1 MNHMASNFAPP
12 VSIVVPVRNEQ
23 RFLTSSVAGI
33 VGQGY
38 PGPMEIILVVAPS
51 EDDTE
56 RIAERLADGDER
68 LRVAGSRGVIETALV
83 ERKVTLTT
91 SDRSPRTL
99 APAPQLGR

>member
-38 PGPMEIILVVAPS
+38 PGPMEIILVVGLPTATS
-51 EDDTE
+51 
-56 RIAERLADGDER
+56 GF
-68 LRVAGSRGVIETALV
+68 GSSRTRRA
-83 ERKVTLTT
+83 R
-91 SDRSPRTL
+91 RPR
-99 APAPQLGR
+99 P

>member
-38 PGPMEIILVVAPS
+38 PLSLIHI
-51 EDDTE
+51 
-56 RIAERLADGDER
+56 
-68 LRVAGSRGVIETALV
+68 
-83 ERKVTLTT
+83 
-91 SDRSPRTL
+91 
-99 APAPQLGR
+99 